1 MDVAA
6 RARFVRLSPFKA
18 RDLARRV
25 QGLPVAEALKIT
37 EFSSRKA
44 AALIGKTIKSAIA
57 NAEKNAKLNVDD
69 LRVKMA
75 VVDEGPRLKRYWPR
89 ARGSV
94 RPIQRRTSHIRIV
107 LTDGEVAVAAQAE
120 AS

>member
-18 RDLARRV
+18 RDMARRV

-37 EFSSRKA
+37 DFSPRKA
-44 AALIGKTIKSAIA
+44 ALLIGKTIKSAVA

-69 LRVKMA
+69 LTVKVA
-75 VVDEGPRLKRYWPR
+75 VVEEGPRLKRYWPR

-94 RPIQRRTSHIRIV
+94 RPIQRRTSHIRII
-107 LTDGEVAVAAQAE
+107 LTDGAAVAAAPVE